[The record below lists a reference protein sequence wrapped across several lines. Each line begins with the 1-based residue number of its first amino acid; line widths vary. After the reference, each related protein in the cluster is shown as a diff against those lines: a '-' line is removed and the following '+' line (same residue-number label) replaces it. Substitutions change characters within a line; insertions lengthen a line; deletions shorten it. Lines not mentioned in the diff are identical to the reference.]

1 MAINVFLGRT
11 DDESFL
17 RYLSGHQIRLAMKFE
32 TEKRRATQNV
42 LNLLDRR
49 RESLGYCVVTN
60 RMIECDVKC

>member
-49 RESLGYCVVTN
+49 RESLGYCVVSLVLKSK
-60 RMIECDVKC
+60 IYES